1 MTLTSQFVRSVA
13 AGSRLVSGLQ
23 GRGRV
28 GMLLGHR
35 FAGRLERDFDIRMR
49 MGHRMVA
56 PTSSSQ
62 SWRAAFT
69 GEYDDEVIRFLTA
82 YVNPGALVLDIG
94 ASLGFYT
101 VPLATA
107 ARSLGARVLAI
118 EPVPA
123 NCSFLRRNIVRNGLD
138 DVVDVINV
146 ALGSSATTV
155 DLHVEGSGAGNA
167 AIADGVEQGEMRR
180 HDDAGQLGTRT
191 TINVSR
197 LDDLEIPGP
206 RCSLM
211 KMDVEGYEL
220 NVLAGAKDFVIA
232 NRPVIFG
239 EFSPEWLR
247 SRGFAEDSPLQWAL
261 THRYSAVHVYLRRAG
276 HFTDRRQVVLKSAH
290 RPDPGAEGLLLI
302 PEG

>member
-1 MTLTSQFVRSVA
+1 MTLTSQLVRLVA
-13 AGSRLVSGLQ
+13 AGSRLVPGLQ

-28 GMLLGHR
+28 GMLIGHR
-35 FAGRLERDFDIRMR
+35 YASRVQRDFDFRMR
-49 MGHRMVA
+49 MGHRMVV

-94 ASLGFYT
+94 ASLGFCT
-101 VPLATA
+101 IPLATA

-138 DVVDVINV
+138 DVVDVIDV

-155 DLHVEGSGAGNA
+155 ELHVEGSGAGNA
-167 AIADGVEQGEMRR
+167 AIADGVEQREMSR
-180 HDDAGQLGTRT
+180 HDDAGQLRTGT
-191 TINVSR
+191 NVNVTP
-197 LDDLEIPGP
+197 LDDLEVSER
-206 RCSLM
+206 RCSLI
-211 KMDVEGYEL
+211 KIDVEGYEM
-220 NVLAGAKDFVIA
+220 NVLAGAEDFVRT

-239 EFSPEWLR
+239 EFSAAWLR
-247 SRGFAEDSPLQWAL
+247 SRGFAEDAPLQWAEA
-261 THRYSAVHVYLRRAG
+261 HQYSPVHVYLHRAG
-276 HFTDRRQVVLKSAH
+276 HLTDRRRIVLKGAD
-290 RPDPGAEGLLLI
+290 RPDSGAEGLLLI
-302 PEG
+302 PIG